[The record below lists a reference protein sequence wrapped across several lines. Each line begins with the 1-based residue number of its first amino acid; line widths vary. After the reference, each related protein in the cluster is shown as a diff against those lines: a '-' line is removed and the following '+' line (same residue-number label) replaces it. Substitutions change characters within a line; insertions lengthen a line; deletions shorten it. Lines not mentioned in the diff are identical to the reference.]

1 MLAFSDQLRGSSF
14 ACLLVIHSYIWPFPE
29 QTFLKALW
37 CHPPKA
43 DTEVEVT
50 SVPVVK
56 EIGICNLRAYV
67 MRQEDFQGAVGNVG
81 VTREMLR
88 RGKECGCRR
97 KSSSFF

>member
-1 MLAFSDQLRGSSF
+1 M
-14 ACLLVIHSYIWPFPE
+14 
-29 QTFLKALW
+29 
-37 CHPPKA
+37 
-43 DTEVEVT
+43 T

-67 MRQEDFQGAVGNVG
+67 MRQEDFQGALGSVG

-88 RGKECGCRR
+88 REKEGGCRR